1 MNFIA
6 LKNNTIKES
15 IVAVGLAEKKSNN
28 PSVILGSGF
37 IINKEGFVLTAK
49 HVITAT
55 INLLVNYPEH
65 EVASFYITI
74 EQNKISVNKL
84 SCKNYALI
92 IPDED
97 AEYYI
102 QEEVDIALLIPK
114 LNKNTKFLK
123 IKKDPVEIY
132 SEICICGYPG
142 GNSSLYIADPT
153 KQYTYRFSPMMQF
166 GRISTLIPYDT
177 QYPVKAIQTDIIS
190 SGGSS
195 GSPIIDPSDAKVIGI
210 ATNVISGSVTGHV
223 LLNSKYYTVPGLA
236 KIGPVY
242 GPSSHY
248 FYDMVEKSLQIAN
261 GEDVRSKIQ
270 LINIENK

>member
-1 MNFIA
+1 MPLH
-6 LKNNTIKES
+6 LKNW
-15 IVAVGLAEKKSNN
+15 
-28 PSVILGSGF
+28 
-37 IINKEGFVLTAK
+37 
-49 HVITAT
+49 
-55 INLLVNYPEH
+55 
-65 EVASFYITI
+65 
-74 EQNKISVNKL
+74 L

-102 QEEVDIALLIPK
+102 QEEVDIALLIPQP

-123 IKKDPVEIY
+123 IKTDPVEIY

-142 GNSSLYIADPT
+142 GNSSLYITNPN
-153 KQYTYRFSPMMQF
+153 KQYTYRFSPIWFQF

-195 GSPIIDPSDAKVIGI
+195 GSPIINPSDAKVIGI
-210 ATNVISGSVTGHV
+210 ATNVISEYVTGHV

-248 FYDMVEKSLQIAN
+248 FYDMVEKSIQIAN
-261 GEDVRSKIQ
+261 VEDVKSKIQ
-270 LINIENK
+270 LINIENKWKFRKFTYCYYH